1 MSCQA
6 PSPRTGLV
14 GGSVICVK
22 SAQGFG
28 YVPTAKFYLGVF
40 WPLTLVSLV
49 LKNCNMHPYGQ
60 YCPVAR
66 AAEILADRWTLL
78 IVRELLADVR
88 HFNELERGLPHI
100 SRTLLAERLR
110 RLEQMRVLER
120 RATSRG
126 RPTEYRL
133 TAAGRELQQIIDQF
147 GEWGAR
153 WAFGPPRPNELD
165 PIILLWWMRRRVAA
179 DRISRPRVVI
189 QFDFRRAPP
198 QSYWLLIEPN
208 DVSVCL
214 KDPGF
219 DVDVIVTS
227 DVMTFYQVWL
237 GRLSLANAVRRKLV
251 HLDGAP
257 TDIRAFP
264 NWFTWSPMADSV
276 RAALADRRTSSYP
289 TVPPNDRSM
298 KSPAASIKASQL
310 IHSAV

>member
-1 MSCQA
+1 
-6 PSPRTGLV
+6 
-14 GGSVICVK
+14 
-22 SAQGFG
+22 
-28 YVPTAKFYLGVF
+28 
-40 WPLTLVSLV
+40 
-49 LKNCNMHPYGQ
+49 MHPYGQ

-66 AAEILADRWTLL
+66 AAEVLADRWTLL

-88 HFNELERGLPHI
+88 HFNELERGLPHM

-133 TAAGRELQQIIDQF
+133 TVAGRELQQIIDQF

-179 DRISRPRVVI
+179 DRISRRRVVI
-189 QFDFRRAPP
+189 QFDFRRAPQ

-208 DVSVCL
+208 DVSVCI

-237 GRLSLANAVRRKLV
+237 GRLSLVNAVRRKLV

-264 NWFTWSPMADSV
+264 DWFTWSPMADSV

-298 KSPAASIKASQL
+298 KSPAARVVA
-310 IHSAV
+310 